1 MADEGGASEG
11 GSSRSSPEFGER
23 IGSIETQLTQLTTLI
38 TSLVSQQGEG
48 GESSA
53 SVAAPGGSGSEA
65 GTHRRDA
72 TGGTAGSTSPT
83 QGLSMSSVGVG
94 STSCH
99 TLGLNSSASAV
110 YSSSA
115 GAAGFCSIG
124 MGSGAFNS
132 QSYVPPTPTASS
144 EWWGRVASGN
154 TLIPGAGVMNETGES
169 LRRNSFKVP
178 KAPVFDGT

>member
-53 SVAAPGGSGSEA
+53 SVAAPGGSGPEA
-65 GTHRRDA
+65 GTHLRDA
-72 TGGTAGSTSPT
+72 TGGTAGSTGRT

-94 STSCH
+94 STSSH
-99 TLGLNSSASAV
+99 TLGLNPSASTVNRSSVAAV
-110 YSSSA
+110 NL
-115 GAAGFCSIG
+115 GSIG
-124 MGSGAFNS
+124 TVGGTFG
-132 QSYVPPTPTASS
+132 QSSVPPALTLSS
-144 EWWGRVASGN
+144 
-154 TLIPGAGVMNETGES
+154 
-169 LRRNSFKVP
+169 
-178 KAPVFDGT
+178 